1 MFDKIKSIFNKD
13 QGRKLFDPVRVRRIS
28 KVKYYLLGFAAFI
41 AIFAV
46 VALFYLSKTGQ
57 LSTLDTNDTNT
68 DVISREIPAFENRE
82 SYKNVKGNFLL
93 MCISSSTTMETGEK
107 EVYFLAIA
115 HADAY
120 DGQIKICP
128 LAVKQSYIDE
138 YNENGPYAV
147 TKKIAKEYNIK
158 LDKYICSNENTFAL
172 AVNNMGGF
180 EINLKE
186 RIEYRTPDLT
196 LIITPGK
203 QTLKG
208 ETFIKYL
215 KYKKDTNLSENTKL
229 LCTFI
234 NNCLTKDNYEKGI
247 EVYKSVQSDLLG
259 NTNISFYDAADNIKY
274 FRFIVENDKSKVIA
288 VSSVEEF

>member
-1 MFDKIKSIFNKD
+1 M
-13 QGRKLFDPVRVRRIS
+13 S
-28 KVKYYLLGFAAFI
+28 KMKNYLVGFGAFI
-41 AIFAV
+41 AIFAI
-46 VALFYLSKTGQ
+46 VAVFYLSKTGK
-57 LSTLDTNDTNT
+57 LGNIDTNEPSNDI
-68 DVISREIPAFENRE
+68 ISREIPAFENRD
-82 SYKNVKGNFLL
+82 SFKNVKGNFLL
-93 MCISSSTTMETGEK
+93 MCISSSITMESGDK

-180 EINLKE
+180 EMDIKE
-186 RIEYRTPDLT
+186 RVEYRTPDMT

-208 ETFIKYL
+208 ETFVKYL

-234 NNCLTKDNYEKGI
+234 SNCLTKENYEKGI

-274 FRFIVENDKSKVIA
+274 FRFIVENDKSKVVA